1 VTPNVAVYSH
11 FKEEQFGI
19 FDFVYRYSI
28 CGCFGTYLL
37 IVQMVGAVRTS
48 SVDLVQTLRLRAIVF
63 W

>member
-1 VTPNVAVYSH
+1 VYSP

-19 FDFVYRYSI
+19 FDSVYRYSI
-28 CGCFGTYLL
+28 CGRFGTYLL